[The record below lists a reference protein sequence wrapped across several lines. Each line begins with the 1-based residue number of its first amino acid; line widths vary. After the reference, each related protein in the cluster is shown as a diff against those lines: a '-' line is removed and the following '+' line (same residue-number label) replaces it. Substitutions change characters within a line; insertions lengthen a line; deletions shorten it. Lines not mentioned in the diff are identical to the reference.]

1 MSGFLDEWAEFAEA
15 AEALNTAVYAEIVE
29 PIGSFGLRLT
39 YRVYARL
46 AQIVAYF
53 NVPK

>member
-1 MSGFLDEWAEFAEA
+1 MSGFLDEWAEFVKARDALKAE
-15 AEALNTAVYAEIVE
+15 VHAEIVE

>member
-1 MSGFLDEWAEFAEA
+1 MIPRDRRDEFAEA
-15 AEALNTAVYAEIVE
+15 VGALNAALHAEIVV
-29 PIGSFGLRLT
+29 PVGSFGLRLFF
-39 YRVYARL
+39 RVYARL